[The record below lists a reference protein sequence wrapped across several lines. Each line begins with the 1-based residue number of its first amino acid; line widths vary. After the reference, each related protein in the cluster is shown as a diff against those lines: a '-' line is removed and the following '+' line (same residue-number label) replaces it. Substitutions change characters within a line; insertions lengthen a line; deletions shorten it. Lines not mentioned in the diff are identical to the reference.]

1 MVQSAEAVE
10 PDGLALSL
18 FMPWIFT
25 NHTDDILSLYN
36 SAALTE
42 PLNRRSHFHPNPF
55 SRDKKTHPKET
66 PSWERFSSTTLL
78 LPEGYSAFRQIVRRH
93 LYHNFV
99 SWQDPNEM

>member
-10 PDGLALSL
+10 PDSLALSL
-18 FMPWIFT
+18 FMPWIFA
-25 NHTDDILSLYN
+25 NHTDDISSLYN

-55 SRDKKTHPKET
+55 SGDKKTQPEEIPT
-66 PSWERFSSTTLL
+66 QERFSFTTSL
-78 LPEGYSAFRQIVRRH
+78 LPEGYSPFRQVVRRH